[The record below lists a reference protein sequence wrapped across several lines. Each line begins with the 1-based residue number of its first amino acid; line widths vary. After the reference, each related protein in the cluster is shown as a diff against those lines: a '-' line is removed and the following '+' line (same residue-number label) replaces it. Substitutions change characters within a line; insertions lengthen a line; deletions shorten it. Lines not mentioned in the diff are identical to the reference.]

1 MKIKL
6 TLIMSGSALLILL
19 LNIAL
24 NLYLLNENE
33 RRAVEVQLHQLAEQL
48 SHAANESGNYVSDN
62 IVAHTVESDPRIL
75 EITGVRAQQLLEG
88 TANDSSLAVAFG
100 NYEQGTLSDE
110 RSAIEEAVR
119 TSNMVFQ
126 YSGWGQNQVVKIFY
140 PFYSNTFEAYVIR
153 IMADNSQVAI
163 MVQEQLLSMV
173 VISLV
178 LLEVIIIGSY
188 FLAGMIIKPIQGIL
202 GKVNEMAAGQFDTRL
217 TIRSQDELGQLGSR
231 INVMANNL
239 SLYTHRLEQ
248 MNEENRKV
256 KDYLESVINQT
267 ADAIH
272 VTDANGIVVR
282 VNRAFE
288 QLYGWRQQE
297 ILGKQLDFIP
307 EELKEEHMQQQHR
320 LLEGH
325 QIHSYES
332 VRLHKD
338 RSQVEV
344 SISISPIHDENEG
357 ITGYISVSRDI
368 TGHNRMEELLR
379 RSEKLKTVGQLAA
392 GVAHEIRNPLTTLR
406 GFLQL
411 QQQTDRLNAKHVDLM
426 LSELDRINLIV
437 GEFLILAKPQAVQ
450 YQKLDIRYVL
460 GDVVSLLDS
469 QAHLHDIQFEL
480 EISLACAMVYCEENQ
495 LKQVFINLLKNA
507 IEAMPRGG
515 IIRISLFSLPGSVTI
530 KIKDQG
536 PGIAPEI
543 LAKLG
548 EPFITS
554 KASGTGL
561 GLMVSQ
567 RIIQN
572 HQGTLEIESHSEEG
586 TVVTVHLPEAQRHSA
601 SKLAGPAEGEN
612 EIGV

>member
-1 MKIKL
+1 
-6 TLIMSGSALLILL
+6 MSGSALLILL

-62 IVAHTVESDPRIL
+62 IVAHTVDSDPRIL

-110 RSAIEEAVR
+110 RSAIEEAVQ

-153 IMADNSQVAI
+153 IMADNSQVAV

-178 LLEVIIIGSY
+178 LLEVVIIGSY
-188 FLAGMIIKPIQGIL
+188 FLAGMIIKPIQSIL
-202 GKVNEMAAGQFDTRL
+202 GKVDEMAAGQFDTRL

-272 VTDANGIVVR
+272 VTDTNGIVVR

-338 RSQVEV
+338 RSHIEV
-344 SISISPIHDENEG
+344 SISISPIHAENEG

-480 EISLACAMVYCEENQ
+480 EISLASAMVYCEENQ

-507 IEAMPRGG
+507 IEAMPSGG
-515 IIRISLFSLPGSVTI
+515 IIRISLFSAPGTVTI

-586 TVVTVHLPEAQRHSA
+586 TVVTVHLPEAQSHSA
-601 SKLAGPAEGEN
+601 SELTGPAEGEN
-612 EIGV
+612 KIGV

>member
-1 MKIKL
+1 
-6 TLIMSGSALLILL
+6 MSGSALLILL

-48 SHAANESGNYVSDN
+48 SHAANESGNYVSNN
-62 IVAHTVESDPRIL
+62 IVAHTVDSDPRIL

-88 TANDSSLAVAFG
+88 TASDSSLAVAFG

-126 YSGWGQNQVVKIFY
+126 YSGWGQDQVVKIFY

-153 IMADNSQVAI
+153 IMADNSQVAV

-178 LLEVIIIGSY
+178 LLEVVIIGSY

-297 ILGKQLDFIP
+297 ILGKQLDFVP

-338 RSQVEV
+338 QSHIEV

-460 GDVVSLLDS
+460 GDVISLLDS

-507 IEAMPRGG
+507 IEAMPSGG
-515 IIRISLFSLPGSVTI
+515 TIRISLFSSPGTVTI

-601 SKLAGPAEGEN
+601 SELTGPAEGEN